1 MEAGTTSSP
10 SKGTSPRC
18 RRISPRP
25 FGPFPPSAA
34 WSPPADLQAAE
45 TIEKS
50 HGRIE
55 TRCLETTS
63 TLAGYL
69 SPLWSGVAQ
78 VCRITRERIVRGKK
92 TIETVY
98 AITSLTAER
107 AGPEQLLALSRAH
120 WGIEN
125 CLHYVRD
132 VSCRED
138 QARVHAGHAPEV
150 LAAFRNTALTVIRC
164 LGYKVV
170 EGFEHFAEHRLAAV
184 EAVRGR
190 RTE

>member
-1 MEAGTTSSP
+1 MILPKTLPLTGVTITGDAIFTQRAICKVIIDGGGDYFFTV
-10 SKGTSPRC
+10 KGNQPALKAD
-18 RRISPRP
+18 IAQAFRP
-25 FGPFPPSAA
+25 FAPSAA
-34 WSPPADLQAAE
+34 WSPPPDLQAAE

-55 TRCLETTS
+55 TRRLETTS
-63 TLAGYL
+63 VLAGYL

-120 WGIEN
+120 WGAS
-125 CLHYVRD
+125 R
-132 VSCRED
+132 
-138 QARVHAGHAPEV
+138 
-150 LAAFRNTALTVIRC
+150 TVFIT
-164 LGYKVV
+164 Y
-170 EGFEHFAEHRLAAV
+170 AMSAAV
-184 EAVRGR
+184 RIR
-190 RTE
+190 RAPMPVTRQKCSPRSAIRR

>member
-1 MEAGTTSSP
+1 MTEKIQLRGDGTEQKPKANRYFRGNRDSEP
-10 SKGTSPRC
+10 VKGHRK
-18 RRISPRP
+18 
-25 FGPFPPSAA
+25 FEFLEV
-34 WSPPADLQAAE
+34 PA
-45 TIEKS
+45 
-50 HGRIE
+50 
-55 TRCLETTS
+55 
-63 TLAGYL
+63 
-69 SPLWSGVAQ
+69 
-78 VCRITRERIVRGKK
+78 
-92 TIETVY
+92 
-98 AITSLTAER
+98 SLTAER

-138 QARVHAGHAPEV
+138 QARAHAGHAPEV
-150 LAAFRNTALTVIRC
+150 LAAFRNTALTLIRR